1 MPHVAIKYF
10 PRNLPETVKQDLT
23 NDISDL
29 LKKYLNA
36 EDKSIS
42 VALTEVTPD
51 RWKDTVY
58 DIEIGPELDNLTKK
72 TGLFDVTTTH
82 AARCWCSQR
91 DAVLTGCCAEIR
103 VIPSRTRLMMSLVIP
118 INASVVRHHGVYLFL
133 ALASACSVTYG
144 FLW

>member
-10 PRNLPETVKQDLT
+10 PRNLPETVKQDLA

-42 VALTEVTPD
+42 VALTEVTPE
-51 RWKDTVY
+51 RWKDDVY

-72 TGLFDVTTTH
+72 PGY
-82 AARCWCSQR
+82 S
-91 DAVLTGCCAEIR
+91 
-103 VIPSRTRLMMSLVIP
+103 M
-118 INASVVRHHGVYLFL
+118 
-133 ALASACSVTYG
+133 
-144 FLW
+144 

>member
-1 MPHVAIKYF
+1 MITPQAVSVSVLTTLPYTHFHTRSVLAMPHVAIKYF
-10 PRNLPETVKQDLT
+10 PRNLPETVKQDLA

-72 TGLFDVTTTH
+72 PGY
-82 AARCWCSQR
+82 S
-91 DAVLTGCCAEIR
+91 
-103 VIPSRTRLMMSLVIP
+103 M
-118 INASVVRHHGVYLFL
+118 
-133 ALASACSVTYG
+133 
-144 FLW
+144 